1 MTHVQKKTHQT
12 IPLTKNKNKIK
23 RQYYPWKIFR
33 AHHFTLS
40 LSLQLPLSKS
50 DPQNEAL
57 ENFQTSHFLSLS
69 SSFKFDFQNQ
79 CLLFKIQFSL
89 SLSLSAATV
98 ASISS
103 LPHCSPPPSVP
114 TTANHHPHYRCQP
127 PPGIL
132 SLCVIFS

>member
-12 IPLTKNKNKIK
+12 IPLTKNKNKNK

-50 DPQNEAL
+50 DLQNEAL

-69 SSFKFDFQNQ
+69 SSFKFDSQNQ

-89 SLSLSAATV
+89 SLSLSLPQLSLLFPHCRIA
-98 ASISS
+98 
-103 LPHCSPPPSVP
+103 LPHLQFQPPQITIP
-114 TTANHHPHYRCQP
+114 TIGANHLQVF
-127 PPGIL
+127 
-132 SLCVIFS
+132 SLCG